1 MAKVLIGNEGGYTF
15 DASLKQITLTDL
27 PTLAISQILLVTNV
41 IDGEVIYQFNDV
53 LRGGTIAANVI
64 TLTFDTTA
72 MADTDDLQIWIDYPG
87 AHDKGLLYS
96 HQNTVDTN
104 TTLEPNRNYYTDGM
118 MIIASGV
125 TLTNPPTTLLQI
137 Q

>member
-1 MAKVLIGNEGGYTF
+1 MAKVLVGNEGGYTF
-15 DASLKQITLTDL
+15 DASLKTITLTDL
-27 PTLAISQILLVTNV
+27 PTLTIEQILLVTNV
-41 IDGEVIYQFNDV
+41 TDGEVIYQFNDI

-72 MADTDDLQIWIDYPG
+72 MADSDDLQIWIDYPG

-96 HQNTVDTN
+96 HQNTLETN
-104 TTLEPNRNYYTDGM
+104 TTLETKRNYYSDGM
-118 MIIASGV
+118 LLMASGV
-125 TLTNPPTTLLQI
+125 TLTIPSSTLLQI